1 MDSRHILSLVNDA
14 AARAER
20 LHQGEA
26 GEIRIGFTSSAPFI
40 RAVSHTFSL
49 FRQSYPGVHMQTREM
64 NTREQIAPLN
74 EGVLDIGLLR
84 NTPLPDT
91 LNREVILHEP
101 LMAMIPREHRLAQ
114 KPVVSLTELAE
125 EPFVF
130 FDPHVGTGLYD
141 DILGLMRRY
150 NLSPTITQEFGV
162 SPASS
167 SVSLSISTAM
177 LAIGLL
183 FTGPLSDA
191 IGRKP
196 VMVTALLLASCCT
209 LLSTMMTSWHGIL
222 IMRALIGLSLSG
234 VAAVGMTYLSEE
246 IHPSFVAFSMGLY
259 ISGNSIG
266 GMSGRLLSG
275 VMTDFFNWR
284 IALAAIGCFA
294 LASALMFWKIL
305 PASQHFRPTSLR
317 PKTLFINFRLHWRDR
332 GLPLLFAEGFLLM
345 GAFVTLFNYIGYRL
359 MLSPWELSQAV
370 VGLLSVAYL
379 TGTWSSPKA
388 GAMTSRYGRGPV
400 MLFSTAVMLGGLLL
414 TLFTSLWL
422 IFAGMLLFSAGF
434 FAAHSVASSWIG
446 PRARRAKGQ
455 ASSLYLFSYYLG
467 SSIAGTLGG
476 VFWHSYG
483 WNGVGGFI
491 ALMLVLAILVGT
503 RLHHRLHA

>member
-1 MDSRHILSLVNDA
+1 MSHTTPVDVAPVSDVDVQVISRP
-14 AARAER
+14 
-20 LHQGEA
+20 
-26 GEIRIGFTSSAPFI
+26 APFI
-40 RAVSHTFSL
+40 KRGTALFIRVTLAMFSAGLATFAL
-49 FRQSYPGVHMQTREM
+49 LYCVQP
-64 NTREQIAPLN
+64 ILP
-74 EGVLDIGLLR
+74 VL
-84 NTPLPDT
+84 
-91 LNREVILHEP
+91 
-101 LMAMIPREHRLAQ
+101 
-114 KPVVSLTELAE
+114 S
-125 EPFVF
+125 
-130 FDPHVGTGLYD
+130 
-141 DILGLMRRY
+141 
-150 NLSPTITQEFGV
+150 QEFGV

-167 SVSLSISTAM
+167 SISLSISTGM
-177 LAIGLL
+177 LAVGLL

-209 LLSTMMTSWHGIL
+209 LLSTVMTSWQGIL

-234 VAAVGMTYLSEE
+234 VAAVGMTWLAEE

-275 VMTDFFNWR
+275 VFTDFFSWR
-284 IALAAIGCFA
+284 IAVGVIGCFA
-294 LASALMFWKIL
+294 LAAALMFWKIL
-305 PASQHFRPTSLR
+305 PDSRHFRPTPLR
-317 PKTLFINFRLHWRDR
+317 PRTLAINFRLHWRDR
-332 GLPLLFAEGFLLM
+332 GLPLLFVTGFLLM

-359 MLSPWELSQAV
+359 MQSPWHLSQAI

-388 GAMTSRYGRGPV
+388 GTMTSRFGRGPV
-400 MLFSTAVMLGGLLL
+400 LLGSTAIMLLGVLL
-414 TLFTSLWL
+414 TLFASLWL

-467 SSIAGTLGG
+467 SSVAGTLGG
-476 VFWHSYG
+476 VFWHRFG

-491 ALMLVLAILVGT
+491 ALLLIAALLVGHCLHR
-503 RLHHRLHA
+503 RLD

>member
-1 MDSRHILSLVNDA
+1 MSRTTTVDNEPTHIINEQPVAPQGQFIKRGTPQFMRVTLALFSAGLATFALLYCVQPILPVLS
-14 AARAER
+14 
-20 LHQGEA
+20 H
-26 GEIRIGFTSSAPFI
+26 
-40 RAVSHTFSL
+40 
-49 FRQSYPGVHMQTREM
+49 
-64 NTREQIAPLN
+64 
-74 EGVLDIGLLR
+74 
-84 NTPLPDT
+84 
-91 LNREVILHEP
+91 
-101 LMAMIPREHRLAQ
+101 
-114 KPVVSLTELAE
+114 
-125 EPFVF
+125 
-130 FDPHVGTGLYD
+130 
-141 DILGLMRRY
+141 
-150 NLSPTITQEFGV
+150 EFGI

-167 SVSLSISTAM
+167 SISLSISTAM

-191 IGRKP
+191 IGRKN

-209 LLSTMMTSWHGIL
+209 LLSTIMSSWHGIL
-222 IMRALIGLSLSG
+222 VMRALVGLSLSG

-275 VMTDFFNWR
+275 VFTDLFNWR
-284 IALAAIGCFA
+284 VAVAVIGCFA

-305 PASQHFRPTSLR
+305 PPSRHFRPSSLR
-317 PKTLFINFRLHWRDR
+317 PKTLLINFRLHWRDK
-332 GLPLLFAEGFLLM
+332 GLPLLFLEGFLLM
-345 GAFVTLFNYIGYRL
+345 GSFVTLFNYIGYRL
-359 MLSPWELSQAV
+359 MQSPWMLSQAV

-388 GAMTSRYGRGPV
+388 GAMTSKYGRGPV
-400 MLFSTAVMLGGLLL
+400 MIAFTAIMLLGLLL
-414 TLFTSLWL
+414 TLFSSLWL
-422 IFAGMLLFSAGF
+422 IFPGMLLFTAGF

-446 PRARRAKGQ
+446 PRAKRARGQ

-467 SSIAGTLGG
+467 SSLAGTLGG

-491 ALMLVLAILVGT
+491 AAMLVLAVVVGS
-503 RLHHRLHA
+503 RLHSRLR

>member
-1 MDSRHILSLVNDA
+1 MSRTTTVDGAPASDTDKQSISQPNQFIKRGTPQFMRVTLALFSAGLATFALLYCVQPIL
-14 AARAER
+14 
-20 LHQGEA
+20 
-26 GEIRIGFTSSAPFI
+26 P
-40 RAVSHTFSL
+40 
-49 FRQSYPGVHMQTREM
+49 
-64 NTREQIAPLN
+64 
-74 EGVLDIGLLR
+74 VL
-84 NTPLPDT
+84 
-91 LNREVILHEP
+91 
-101 LMAMIPREHRLAQ
+101 
-114 KPVVSLTELAE
+114 S
-125 EPFVF
+125 
-130 FDPHVGTGLYD
+130 
-141 DILGLMRRY
+141 
-150 NLSPTITQEFGV
+150 QEFGLT
-162 SPASS
+162 PANSS
-167 SVSLSISTAM
+167 ISLSISTAM

-196 VMVTALLLASCCT
+196 VMVTALLLASICT

-266 GMSGRLLSG
+266 GMSGRLISG
-275 VMTDFFNWR
+275 VFTDFFNWR

-305 PASQHFRPTSLR
+305 PESRHFRPTSLR

-345 GAFVTLFNYIGYRL
+345 GSFVTLFNYIGYRL
-359 MLSPWELSQAV
+359 ML
-370 VGLLSVAYL
+370 
-379 TGTWSSPKA
+379 
-388 GAMTSRYGRGPV
+388 
-400 MLFSTAVMLGGLLL
+400 
-414 TLFTSLWL
+414 SLWL

-446 PRARRAKGQ
+446 PRAKRAKGQ

-476 VFWHSYG
+476 VFWHNYG
-483 WNGVGGFI
+483 WNGVGAFI
-491 ALMLVLAILVGT
+491 ALMLVIALLVGT
-503 RLHHRLHA
+503 RLHRRLHA

>member
-1 MDSRHILSLVNDA
+1 MSRTTTVDANPQNDA
-14 AARAER
+14 IA
-20 LHQGEA
+20 
-26 GEIRIGFTSSAPFI
+26 TPSSQPAKYIQRGTRQFI
-40 RAVSHTFSL
+40 RVTLALFSAGLATFALLYCVQPILPVLSH
-49 FRQSYPGVHMQTREM
+49 
-64 NTREQIAPLN
+64 
-74 EGVLDIGLLR
+74 
-84 NTPLPDT
+84 
-91 LNREVILHEP
+91 
-101 LMAMIPREHRLAQ
+101 
-114 KPVVSLTELAE
+114 
-125 EPFVF
+125 
-130 FDPHVGTGLYD
+130 
-141 DILGLMRRY
+141 
-150 NLSPTITQEFGV
+150 EFGI

-167 SVSLSISTAM
+167 SISLSISTAM

-191 IGRKP
+191 IGRKK

-222 IMRALIGLSLSG
+222 VMRALTGLALSG

-275 VMTDFFNWR
+275 VITDLFNWR

-294 LASALMFWKIL
+294 LASAIMFWKIL
-305 PASQHFRPTSLR
+305 PESQHFKASSLR
-317 PKTLFINFRLHWRDR
+317 PKTLVLNFRLHWHDR
-332 GLPLLFAEGFLLM
+332 GLPLLFVEGFLLM
-345 GAFVTLFNYIGYRL
+345 GSFVTLFNYIGYRL
-359 MLSPWELSQAV
+359 MLSPWSLSQTV

-388 GAMTSRYGRGPV
+388 GALTQRYGRGPV
-400 MLFSTAVMLGGLLL
+400 MIFSTGIMLIGLLL
-414 TLFTSLWL
+414 TLFSSLWL

-446 PRARRAKGQ
+446 PRARRARGQ
-455 ASSLYLFSYYLG
+455 ASSLYLFSYYVG

-476 VFWHSYG
+476 LFWHNYG

-491 ALMLVLAILVGT
+491 ALMLTVALIVGT
-503 RLHHRLHA
+503 LLHRRLR

>member
-1 MDSRHILSLVNDA
+1 MSRTTTVDTEPASVVN
-14 AARAER
+14 E
-20 LHQGEA
+20 
-26 GEIRIGFTSSAPFI
+26 
-40 RAVSHTFSL
+40 
-49 FRQSYPGVHMQTREM
+49 
-64 NTREQIAPLN
+64 
-74 EGVLDIGLLR
+74 
-84 NTPLPDT
+84 
-91 LNREVILHEP
+91 
-101 LMAMIPREHRLAQ
+101 
-114 KPVVSLTELAE
+114 KPVSVPGHFIKRGTPQFMRVTLAL
-125 EPFVF
+125 FSA
-130 FDPHVGTGLYD
+130 GLATFALLYCVQP
-141 DILGLMRRY
+141 ILPV
-150 NLSPTITQEFGV
+150 LSHEFGV

-167 SVSLSISTAM
+167 SISLSVSTAM

-191 IGRKP
+191 IGRKK

-222 IMRALIGLSLSG
+222 VMRALVGLSLSG

-275 VMTDFFNWR
+275 VFTDFFSWR
-284 IALAAIGCFA
+284 IALAVIGCFA
-294 LASALMFWKIL
+294 LASALMFWRIL
-305 PASQHFRPTSLR
+305 PESRHFRPASLR
-317 PKTLFINFRLHWRDR
+317 PKTLVINFRLHWRDR
-332 GLPLLFAEGFLLM
+332 GLPLLFLEGFLLM
-345 GAFVTLFNYIGYRL
+345 GSFVTLFNYIGYRL
-359 MLSPWELSQAV
+359 MQAPWMLSQAV

-388 GAMTSRYGRGPV
+388 GMMTIKYGRGPV
-400 MLFSTAVMLGGLLL
+400 MVASTTLMLLGLLL
-414 TLFTSLWL
+414 TLSATLVL
-422 IFAGMLLFSAGF
+422 IFAGMLLFTAGF

-467 SSIAGTLGG
+467 SSVAGTLGG

-483 WNGVGGFI
+483 WNGVGSFI
-491 ALMLVLAILVGT
+491 AVMLVIAIVVGS
-503 RLHHRLHA
+503 RLHARLH

>member
-1 MDSRHILSLVNDA
+1 MSRTTILDDA
-14 AARAER
+14 TASDIDEQRHSQPVQFIKR
-20 LHQGEA
+20 G
-26 GEIRIGFTSSAPFI
+26 TAPFM
-40 RAVSHTFSL
+40 RVTLALFSAGLATFAL
-49 FRQSYPGVHMQTREM
+49 LYCVQP
-64 NTREQIAPLN
+64 ILP
-74 EGVLDIGLLR
+74 VL
-84 NTPLPDT
+84 
-91 LNREVILHEP
+91 
-101 LMAMIPREHRLAQ
+101 
-114 KPVVSLTELAE
+114 S
-125 EPFVF
+125 
-130 FDPHVGTGLYD
+130 
-141 DILGLMRRY
+141 
-150 NLSPTITQEFGV
+150 QEFGV

-332 GLPLLFAEGFLLM
+332 GLPLLFVEGFLLM

-400 MLFSTAVMLGGLLL
+400 MLFSIAVMLGGLLL

-434 FAAHSVASSWIG
+434 FAAHSVASSRRFY
-446 PRARRAKGQ
+446 RANAGAGHPGRDAVTSSSSRLKRNNPAIATCAIAGLVSRHDSLFTTDL
-455 ASSLYLFSYYLG
+455 SSL
-467 SSIAGTLGG
+467 
-476 VFWHSYG
+476 
-483 WNGVGGFI
+483 
-491 ALMLVLAILVGT
+491 ILP
-503 RLHHRLHA
+503 